1 MRRNNYPYQ
10 PLTQTSTDSS
20 RVAVS
25 QDALEEE
32 NERSAEELKQKIGA
46 LKSLTIDIGHEVR
59 YQDKLLRGIDD
70 DMDRTHGFLSN
81 TMGRVV
87 RLESVKN
94 DNTGLDV
101 IQSTRKCFLKF
112 MMPSLKFRKSS
123 VRSRDTDGTDTIL
136 RRKSAIG
143 VINGDGFSRS
153 SRKYWLTIDE
163 IVDLIGKSEKKGQ
176 HSDAVNSRNVSLD
189 FEPDYLLHIVRF
201 FGGLSFVTLRV
212 LRLPYHYDSAASVF
226 R

>member
-87 RLESVKN
+87 RLGKN
-94 DNTGLDV
+94 T
-101 IQSTRKCFLKF
+101 
-112 MMPSLKFRKSS
+112 
-123 VRSRDTDGTDTIL
+123 
-136 RRKSAIG
+136 
-143 VINGDGFSRS
+143 S
-153 SRKYWLTIDE
+153 SRHMCYMLLF
-163 IVDLIGKSEKKGQ
+163 IVF
-176 HSDAVNSRNVSLD
+176 V
-189 FEPDYLLHIVRF
+189 FLLLYVVIK
-201 FGGLSFVTLRV
+201 LK
-212 LRLPYHYDSAASVF
+212 
-226 R
+226 